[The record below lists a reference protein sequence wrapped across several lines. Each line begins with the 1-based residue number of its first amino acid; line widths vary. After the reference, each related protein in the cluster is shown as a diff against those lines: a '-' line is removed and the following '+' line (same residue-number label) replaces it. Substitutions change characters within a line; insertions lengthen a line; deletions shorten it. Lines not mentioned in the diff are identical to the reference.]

1 MKEIKELVSGAKN
14 GSQKAFNKLY
24 DLTKNDMWFT
34 CLSLLKNEENAKD
47 IMQEPILQLFET

>member
-14 GSQKAFNKLY
+14 GSQKAFNELY

-47 IMQEPILQLFET
+47 IMQEPILQLF